1 MKRYIRSNFDV
12 RYIEEISDNLK
23 DLFKNKSLISIQ
35 YSEPYSDDMIK
46 KYIVSRRLSGKGIE
60 LYSQIVS
67 KTEDAAIN
75 GGHTLATGPW
85 YVAQLINSIEP
96 NLDNWYFEYS

>member
-1 MKRYIRSNFDV
+1 MKRYIRSNFDAEH
-12 RYIEEISDNLK
+12 IEEISDNLR

-35 YSEPYSDDMIK
+35 YSEPYSSDMVK
-46 KYIVSRRLSGKGIE
+46 KYIVSRKLSGRGLE

-75 GGHTLATGPW
+75 GGHILATGPW
-85 YVAQLINSIEP
+85 YVAQLIISIEP
-96 NLDNWYFEYS
+96 NLDNWHFEYS